1 MRFHT
6 VFLCLAATT
15 SLGKAA
21 LAASAADQEGT
32 GYQDD
37 LSTIATTGS
46 PEFYHNEILSQY
58 HVAVFELYS
67 RQQQQQ
73 QQQHQQQQQY
83 QYQQQQQQ
91 PVQQGE
97 SQQQPQQHA
106 MASAANDCADAP
118 GVLVD
123 GINAVENQL
132 SQILGS
138 LPFGA
143 VVQYILTSVFKAV
156 LSIVD
161 GPGKLIG
168 TAITGVAINLSF
180 AVLKGALSL
189 LSLIKFLKPI
199 LTPVIDI
206 LSTAQTTVLD
216 TVNCF
221 AGKGY
226 HLNRLEQQNA
236 ATTMD
241 ENAIQQH
248 QQKLLLQ
255 LQRQQEEEQQ
265 VLSAPLSIG
274 HCAWIAKNYRDLVAD
289 AIAQNPVTKGLPEGS
304 SEDLR
309 RVAQGALNTLEWMQ
323 NYSVASNLY
332 LPPYDRRNG
341 DKSNDDA
348 GVRLAAEFALTGRP
362 FFAGK
367 ILRQY
372 MVSLLEV
379 ATSSVGLET
388 EQQQQKHDVNYDYE
402 HDEIVLYALTSLGL
416 TVNMSNALEACL
428 SAATMK

>member
-1 MRFHT
+1 MRSHT
-6 VFLCLAATT
+6 VFLCLASAAV
-15 SLGKAA
+15 LGLAAA

-32 GYQDD
+32 DYQDD

-46 PEFYHNEILSQY
+46 LEFYRDEILSQY
-58 HVAVFELYS
+58 HLAVFELYS
-67 RQQQQQ
+67 HQQPQQQQ
-73 QQQHQQQQQY
+73 QQQHGQD
-83 QYQQQQQQ
+83 QQQQQQ
-91 PVQQGE
+91 HV
-97 SQQQPQQHA
+97 
-106 MASAANDCADAP
+106 MATAADDCANAP

-143 VVQYILTSVFKAV
+143 VVQYLLSSVFKVV

-161 GPGKLIG
+161 GPGKVVG

-206 LSTAQTTVLD
+206 LSTTQTTVLN

-226 HLNRLEQQNA
+226 HLNRLEQQNT

-241 ENAIQQH
+241 ENGIQQ
-248 QQKLLLQ
+248 QQQQQ
-255 LQRQQEEEQQ
+255 LEEQL
-265 VLSAPLSIG
+265 LSVPLSIG
-274 HCAWIAKNYRDLVAD
+274 HCAWIAKNYQDLVAD

-309 RVAQGALNTLEWMQ
+309 RVAQGALDTLEWMEK
-323 NYSVASNLY
+323 YSVASNLN
-332 LPPYDRRNG
+332 LSSYDGRSG
-341 DKSNDDA
+341 DKSNDDV
-348 GVRLAAEFALTGRP
+348 GVRLAAEFTLTGRP

-367 ILRQY
+367 ILHQY

-379 ATSSVGLET
+379 ATSSVGLGA
-388 EQQQQKHDVNYDYE
+388 EQQQQRHDDYE
-402 HDEIVLYALTSLGL
+402 HDETVLYALTSLGL
-416 TVNMSNALEACL
+416 TINMSNALEACL
-428 SAATMK
+428 SAATLN